1 MADGCSR
8 GGGVSES
15 STLVPDT
22 MTSLREAGA
31 VEFARRG
38 LPTTRDEEWR
48 FTPLGDLAKWRAFES
63 AEPGENPTIES
74 LAPHLFGTGL
84 PRLVLVD
91 GHYVPELSSS
101 LAMLPADV
109 VVMPLGE
116 AIAEGHPVA
125 TAELGRWA
133 GPDQT
138 AFTALNASLFTDGL
152 FLHVPKGVAV
162 TTPIQLLSVTTA
174 AAGGKVV
181 APRMLIVL
189 GESASATVVESY
201 ASAGDA
207 ASFTNAV
214 VEVHLG
220 ANARLDHT
228 RVARE
233 HHGAWHIGF
242 THVDQEQD
250 SHYRSFALAM
260 GGRLCRHNLHTRH
273 LGERVET
280 LLYGLYLT
288 TGDQLADTHSAIF
301 HDRPNCNSW
310 EVYKGVLGGRS
321 RGVFNGKVLVDRL
334 AQKTD
339 AKQTNRNLLLSDQAR
354 VDTKPQLE
362 IFADDVKCTHGATIG
377 QLNEQQRY
385 YLQSRG
391 IGGKQAEQLLTWAFA
406 AEVVA
411 EIADRTVRQVMESV
425 VHTKLGE
432 MTA

>member
-1 MADGCSR
+1 M
-8 GGGVSES
+8 SES
-15 STLVPDT
+15 STLVPTT
-22 MTSLREAGA
+22 MSALREDGA
-31 VEFARRG
+31 AEFARRG

-48 FTPLGDLAKWRAFES
+48 FTPLGDLAKWPAYES
-63 AEPGENPTIES
+63 AEPGEHPPLAS
-74 LAPHLFGTGL
+74 LAPHLIAAEL

-91 GHYVPELSSS
+91 GHFVPELSSPP
-101 LAMLPADV
+101 ATLPADV

-116 AIAEGHPVA
+116 ALAQGHPVA

-152 FLHVPKGVAV
+152 FLHVPRGVSVA
-162 TTPIQLLSVTTA
+162 TPIQLLSVTTA
-174 AAGGKVV
+174 AAAGKVV

-201 ASAGDA
+201 ASDGDA
-207 ASFTNAV
+207 ASLTNAV

-250 SHYRSFALAM
+250 SHYRAFALAM
-260 GGRLCRHNLHTRH
+260 GGRLSRHNLHARH

-301 HDRPNCNSW
+301 HDQPNCNSW
-310 EVYKGVLGGRS
+310 EVYKGVLGDRS
-321 RGVFNGKVLVDRL
+321 HGVFNGKVLVDRL

-339 AKQTNRNLLLSDQAR
+339 AKQTNRNLLLTDTAR
-354 VDTKPQLE
+354 ADAKPQLE

-377 QLNEQQRY
+377 RLDAQQLY

-391 IGGKQAEQLLTWAFA
+391 IAGQQAEQLLTWAFA

-411 EIADRTVRQVMESV
+411 EIADPTVRKAMETV
-425 VHTKLGE
+425 VHAKLGE